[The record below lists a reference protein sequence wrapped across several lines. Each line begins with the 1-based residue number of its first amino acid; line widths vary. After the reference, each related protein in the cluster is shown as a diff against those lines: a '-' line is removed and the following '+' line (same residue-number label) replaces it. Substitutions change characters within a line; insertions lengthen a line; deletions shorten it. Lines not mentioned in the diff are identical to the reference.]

1 MGNTTNKE
9 KHRKCSCRRSH
20 CCLQEC
26 FPPLTK
32 EDNGDYQRM
41 TKMEG
46 IHDEDYQEGW
56 QFTERHKTE
65 CREAIR
71 TYTYLQLYISG
82 DILNEIYA
90 FLNVYVDGYYVH
102 GHGQIN
108 DLIESTGKLCA
119 PWWNSKLRAKTLPA
133 DAEDK
138 GKGKPINIRLFGSKR
153 SGKSSLVMRF
163 WGCSDQELAE
173 CSLDPVIDYEYDKD
187 FVLQPIGESI
197 TLHICEVAGSESQ
210 FPTDQMRTH
219 MYIRKTHIALLCFA
233 IDRVNALEPCI
244 KLYQLLLDVWFWER
258 EKNKHFNDRA
268 ILLVACKMDLMYDAE
283 SETMRDNYE
292 KALKMSSMLNMPL
305 IETSATKKINV
316 YALIRQSIFEYWLQT
331 ETQSLAVMD
340 NLKYNNL

>member
-1 MGNTTNKE
+1 
-9 KHRKCSCRRSH
+9 
-20 CCLQEC
+20 
-26 FPPLTK
+26 
-32 EDNGDYQRM
+32 
-41 TKMEG
+41 MEG

-108 DLIESTGKLCA
+108 DLIKNTGKLCV
-119 PWWNSKLRAKTLPA
+119 PWWNSKRRHVGIPSAIKG
-133 DAEDK
+133 K

-197 TLHICEVAGSESQ
+197 ALHICEVAHSESQ
-210 FPTDQMRTH
+210 FPTDQMGTH
-219 MYIRKTHIALLCFA
+219 IYIRNTQIALLCFA
-233 IDRVNALEPCI
+233 TDRVNALEYCI
-244 KLYQLLLDVWFWER
+244 ELYQQLLDGWEQFYGIR
-258 EKNKHFNDRA
+258 DRAKWKNKHFSDRA